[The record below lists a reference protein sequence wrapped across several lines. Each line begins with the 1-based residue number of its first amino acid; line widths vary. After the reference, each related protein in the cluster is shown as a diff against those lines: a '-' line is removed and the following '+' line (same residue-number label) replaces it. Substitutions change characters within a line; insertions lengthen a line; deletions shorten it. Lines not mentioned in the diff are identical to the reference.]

1 MPKQRT
7 NTEILDMLTDAD
19 GRFTRWPKKAKE
31 RTLIL
36 ETLATAFEA
45 DAIYT
50 EKQVNA
56 ILMERN
62 TFGDHALL
70 RRELFEGGYLTRN
83 IDGTDYRATPFN
95 AGKLD
100 AQV

>member
-19 GRFTRWPKKAKE
+19 G
-31 RTLIL
+31 
-36 ETLATAFEA
+36 
-45 DAIYT
+45 
-50 EKQVNA
+50 
-56 ILMERN
+56 
-62 TFGDHALL
+62 
-70 RRELFEGGYLTRN
+70 RELFEGGYLTRN

>member
-7 NTEILDMLTDAD
+7 DAELIEMLTDSA

-31 RTLIL
+31 RSLIL
-36 ETLATAFEA
+36 QTLATAFA
-45 DAIYT
+45 PDTIYT

-56 ILMERN
+56 ILKERN

-83 IDGTDYRATPFN
+83 LDGTDYRVIPTSPA
-95 AGKLD
+95 
-100 AQV
+100 

>member
-7 NTEILDMLTDAD
+7 DAELIEMLTDAD

-31 RTLIL
+31 RNLIL
-36 ETLATAFEA
+36 RTLAAAFKA
-45 DAIYT
+45 GDVYS
-50 EKQVNA
+50 EKQVNE
-56 ILMERN
+56 ILKDRN

-83 IDGTDYRATPFN
+83 LDGTDYRATP
-95 AGKLD
+95 AVR
-100 AQV
+100 A